1 MSVINEIKRIKEQY
15 KSTVLKL
22 PNVCGVGIGYRIV
35 SRRMTGELTIMILVR
50 KKIPKAG
57 LTAEALAPQ
66 ELGGIRTDVLEV
78 GDLRPLQARTDP
90 WRPAPGGVSIGHYKI
105 SAGTLG
111 CTVFD
116 RKTQTRLILSN
127 NHIFAN
133 MNDAVVGDPI
143 LQPGVADGGTIDG
156 HTIARLERFCPINF
170 GTAPASCEIAESFV
184 AGVNIIA
191 RLMGSSHKIDSYQAH
206 PQAINLV
213 DAAVARL
220 VDDADVLDEI
230 LEIGTVDGVLAAE
243 LGMSVKKSGR
253 TTGFSTGEIQVMD
266 ATVSVSYGNGLS
278 ATFEDQII
286 TTPMSQG
293 GDSGSLLVA
302 GDSNRAIGLLFAGST
317 ESTIHN
323 EIQNVLDCLEV
334 DITGKTGMAAKKS
347 TITVDDI
354 KAVKETH
361 LSELMSKS
369 NVVGV
374 GVGKRSIGGQQTD
387 ELALVVMVSEKL
399 PEVQLDKNDLI
410 PRQLDGIPVDV
421 REIGKLEAH

>member
-1 MSVINEIKRIKEQY
+1 MSIFNEIKSIKEQY

-22 PNVCGVGIGYRIV
+22 PNVCGIGIGYRIA
-35 SRRMTGELTIMILVR
+35 SRRMTGELTIMILVS

-57 LTAEALAPQ
+57 LAAEALAPQ

-78 GDLRPLQARTDP
+78 GDIRPLQARTDP

-111 CTVFD
+111 CTVYD
-116 RKTQTRLILSN
+116 RNTQARLILSN

-133 MNDAVVGDPI
+133 INDAIAGDPI
-143 LQPGVADGGTIDG
+143 LQPGVADGGTIDS
-156 HTIARLERFCPINF
+156 HTIARLDRFCPINF
-170 GTAPASCEIAESFV
+170 GTAPSSCDIADSFV

-191 RLMGSSHKIDSYQAH
+191 RLVGSSHKIDSYQAH
-206 PQAINLV
+206 PQAVNLV
-213 DAAVARL
+213 DAAVARP
-220 VDDADVLDEI
+220 VDEADILDEI
-230 LEIGTVDGVLAAE
+230 LEIGTVDGVLPAE
-243 LGMSVKKSGR
+243 LGMSVRKSGR
-253 TTGFSTGEIQVMD
+253 TTGFTTGDIQVLD
-266 ATVSVSYGNGLS
+266 ATVSVSYGSGLS

-302 GDSNRAIGLLFAGST
+302 GDTNKSIGLLFAGST

-323 EIQNVLDCLEV
+323 EIQNVLDCLEI
-334 DITGKTGMAAKKS
+334 DFTGISEMAAKKS
-347 TITVDDI
+347 KVTVDDI
-354 KAVKETH
+354 KIVKENY

-374 GVGKRSIGGQQTD
+374 GVGKRNVGGQQTD

-399 PEVQLDKNDLI
+399 PEVQLDKSDLI
-410 PRQLDGIPVDV
+410 PRLIDGIPVDV
-421 REIGKLEAH
+421 REVGKLEAH